1 MLILFRMI
9 HRARIAV
16 LNSFPARAGNYV
28 LYWMQQAQ
36 RVSQNHALE
45 YAIEQANALKLPVVI
60 GFGLMDGYP
69 DANLRHYAFMLQGLK
84 ATKRAA
90 RQRGIR
96 MVIRRSDPPT
106 IAADLAREAAIV
118 VCDRGYLLHQ
128 RRWRDELADALPVRL
143 VQVESDVVVPVEQ
156 ASQKA
161 EYAAR
166 TIRPKIGKL
175 LKEHLT
181 PLREQAPIRDALSL
195 NLQDDV
201 DINDIEDTL
210 AMLKLDRD
218 VPPSRRFV
226 GGADQAQRLLRE
238 FVKGPLR
245 GYATVRNEPASG
257 ICSHLSPYLHFG
269 QIAPL
274 EIALA
279 TMSADVPD
287 LDKAAFLEQL
297 IIRRELS
304 CNYVQFTPQ
313 YWSYD
318 ALPAWARRSLES
330 HANDRREAIYTR
342 KQLESAQTADPYW
355 NAAMREMIHT
365 GYMHNYMRMYWGK
378 CLIGWKRHPREAYED
393 LLYLNN
399 RYFLDGR
406 DANGYAGVG
415 WCFGLHDRPW
425 TNRPVFGQIR
435 YMNAAGLNRKLD
447 MEAYIRQV
455 DQWCR

>member
-1 MLILFRMI
+1 MFRMI
-9 HRARIAV
+9 HPARIAV
-16 LNSFPARAGNYV
+16 LNGQPARAGHYV

-45 YAIEQANALKLPVVI
+45 YAIEQANLLKLPVVI
-60 GFGLMDGYP
+60 GFGLMDDYP

-84 ATKRAA
+84 ATKHAA
-90 RQRGIR
+90 TQRGIC
-96 MVIRRSDPPT
+96 MVIRRGNPPT

-128 RRWRDELADALPVRL
+128 RRWRDQLADALPVRL
-143 VQVESDVVVPVEQ
+143 VQIESDVVVPVEQ

-166 TIRPKIGKL
+166 TIRPKIAKL
-175 LKEHLT
+175 IKGHLV
-181 PLREQAPIRDALSL
+181 PLEQQTPIRDSLSL
-195 NLQDDV
+195 NIKDDL
-201 DINDIEDTL
+201 DISDIEGAL
-210 AMLKLDRD
+210 AELKLDRS

-226 GGADQAQRLLRE
+226 GGTDQAQGLLAE
-238 FVKGPLR
+238 FLKKTLR
-245 GYATVRNEPASG
+245 GYATIRNEPSES

-269 QIAPL
+269 QISPL

-279 TMSADVPD
+279 VMNADVPD
-287 LDKAAFLEQL
+287 LDKTAFLEQL

-313 YWSYD
+313 YWTYD
-318 ALPAWARRSLES
+318 ALPAWARRSLEN
-330 HANDRREAIYTR
+330 HAKDRREALYTR
-342 KQLESAQTADPYW
+342 EQLESAQTTDPYW

-378 CLIGWKRHPREAYED
+378 CVIGWKRHPREAFDD

-399 RYFLDGR
+399 RYLLDGR

-425 TNRPVFGQIR
+425 TNRPIFGQIR
-435 YMNAAGLNRKLD
+435 YMNAAGLRRKFD
-447 MEAYIRQV
+447 MEAYVKQV
-455 DQWCR
+455 DQWSR